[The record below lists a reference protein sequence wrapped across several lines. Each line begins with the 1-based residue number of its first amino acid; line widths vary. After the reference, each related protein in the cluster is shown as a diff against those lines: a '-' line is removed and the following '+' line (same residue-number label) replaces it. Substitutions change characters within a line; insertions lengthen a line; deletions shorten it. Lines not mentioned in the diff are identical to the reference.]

1 MKKILAV
8 ASGGGH
14 WKQLMLLNP
23 AFEGCNIKYITTI
36 KGLPEQE
43 DIENYQIVKD
53 SNKDEKLS
61 LLITLV
67 QMFFVIIKYR
77 PDFVVSTG
85 AAPGLFAIILG
96 RLIGAKTLWVDSIA
110 NGEELSMAGRLAK
123 KCSNKVLSQW
133 ESLADDTV
141 KHKGAVY

>member
-14 WKQLMLLNP
+14 WKQLMLLSP
-23 AFEGCNIKYITTI
+23 AFEGCNVKYITTI
-36 KGLPEQE
+36 EGLPEQE
-43 DIENYQIVKD
+43 GIENYRIVKD

-61 LLITLV
+61 LLVTLTQIFIIV
-67 QMFFVIIKYR
+67 IKYR
-77 PDFVVSTG
+77 PDFVISTG
-85 AAPGLFAIILG
+85 AAPGLLAIILG
-96 RLIGAKTLWVDSIA
+96 RLLGAKTLWVDSIA

-133 ESLADDTV
+133 GALADDIV
-141 KHKGAVY
+141 EHEGAVY